1 MDTLKRKMSHQQ
13 NKAALFGGGSAGAPA
28 AASSGGT
35 AKPKGLTAGLT
46 ATTKGPL
53 QGTSTSVTGS
63 GVLLSNE
70 MRLKKI
76 EEARDFSERG
86 MKAIKVTV
94 FQWKADHLLAAPLFE
109 SSSNAYKAAG
119 ELEQARVMMVQSAKS
134 HEGYGALS
142 TCAVAYMNAA
152 KIAQAQNN
160 KVQAAEHF
168 KESAEMWGSHGDV
181 EKCADVLA
189 KAAKELE
196 NEKPTEALDLYNR
209 ALEILSP
216 DGLTKEQLGKV
227 NINIR
232 DILREAFKYTL
243 KRGEKDSKSLKDAL
257 SLAKRMVKQFEAF
270 ESEPS
275 MCKSMASVIII
286 LLSLGDVV
294 QADQT
299 YLQEHLDN
307 KHYITS
313 NECKVIDKFIMAFKN
328 SDLDLLDEA
337 QKGENLF
344 YLDPEIQSWA
354 KGLSLFG
361 RGKAAKTTREFK
373 GLTLTAASTTAP
385 AASTSAPEPASTTT
399 APPPPPPP
407 IDDDDDALC

>member
-1 MDTLKRKMSHQQ
+1 MSHQQ
-13 NKAALFGGGSAGAPA
+13 NKAALFGRAAGAPA
-28 AASSGGT
+28 SAPISSGAT
-35 AKPKGLTAGLT
+35 KPKGLTTGLT
-46 ATTKGPL
+46 TTTKGPL
-53 QGTSTSVTGS
+53 QGTSTSVTGG

-119 ELEQARVMMVQSAKS
+119 EFEQARVMMVQSAKS

-209 ALEILSP
+209 AIEILAP

-257 SLAKRMVKQFEAF
+257 SLAKRMAKQFEAF

-275 MCKSMASVIII
+275 MCKSMASVTII
-286 LLSLGDVV
+286 LLSMGDVV

-328 SDLDLLDEA
+328 SDLDLLDDA

-344 YLDPEIQSWA
+344 YLDPEMQSWA
-354 KGLSLFG
+354 KSLSLFG
-361 RGKAAKTTREFK
+361 RGKFSKGDSKITRELK
-373 GLTLTAASTTAP
+373 GLTLTSTSTPAPAP
-385 AASTSAPEPASTTT
+385 AASTSP
-399 APPPPPPP
+399 APPPPTA
-407 IDDDDDALC
+407 DDDDDALC

>member
-1 MDTLKRKMSHQQ
+1 MEPYR
-13 NKAALFGGGSAGAPA
+13 
-28 AASSGGT
+28 
-35 AKPKGLTAGLT
+35 
-46 ATTKGPL
+46 
-53 QGTSTSVTGS
+53 
-63 GVLLSNE
+63 
-70 MRLKKI
+70 R
-76 EEARDFSERG
+76 
-86 MKAIKVTV
+86 
-94 FQWKADHLLAAPLFE
+94 
-109 SSSNAYKAAG
+109 
-119 ELEQARVMMVQSAKS
+119 
-134 HEGYGALS
+134 
-142 TCAVAYMNAA
+142 VAYMNAA

-209 ALEILSP
+209 ALEILAP

-243 KRGEKDSKSLKDAL
+243 KRGEKDSKSLKEAL

-361 RGKAAKTTREFK
+361 RGKAAKTGDAKIAREFK
-373 GLTLTAASTTAP
+373 GLTLTTVSIPAP
-385 AASTSAPEPASTTT
+385 AASTPAPAASTTF
-399 APPPPPPP
+399 APPPPPPT